1 MQRQKQSYLAPCS
14 AILARLTGLSREA
27 SKTAQSGTE
36 KLQVTQCSLKV
47 SGTYTVM
54 RQVPADALGLPPRKL
69 TCIWAIPA
77 CIHLTTQSAS
87 TTMSNPGGEVLLA
100 KWGDG
105 AAYTYAEVAAIP
117 TRPGSLTIARGG
129 SAEISESIERANALK
144 LFAANLHKA
153 FFGFEPDFFQ
163 HNLLRLVDE
172 AAHVIKGSIELWP
185 TLIEICFSK
194 RDARACRNCE

>member
-1 MQRQKQSYLAPCS
+1 
-14 AILARLTGLSREA
+14 
-27 SKTAQSGTE
+27 
-36 KLQVTQCSLKV
+36 
-47 SGTYTVM
+47 
-54 RQVPADALGLPPRKL
+54 
-69 TCIWAIPA
+69 
-77 CIHLTTQSAS
+77 
-87 TTMSNPGGEVLLA
+87 MSNPGGEVLLA

-129 SAEISESIERANALK
+129 SAELSASVERANALK

-185 TLIEICFSK
+185 TLIEICYFQKGRKGLPQLRVKNRRLTTQPSGAETV
-194 RDARACRNCE
+194 RSQPSSIGRIDFHSVG